1 MLFVA
6 TDAVGRMA
14 VFNSV
19 AYEEF
24 MVARL
29 AEIFEC
35 QEIHGERT
43 APRTKGPL

>member
-19 AYEEF
+19 AYV
-24 MVARL
+24 VARL